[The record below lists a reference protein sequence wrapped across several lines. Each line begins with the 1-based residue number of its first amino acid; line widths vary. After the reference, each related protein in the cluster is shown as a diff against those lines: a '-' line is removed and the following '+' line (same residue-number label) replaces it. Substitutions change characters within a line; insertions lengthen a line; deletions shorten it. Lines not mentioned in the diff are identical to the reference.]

1 MSFDT
6 EWMPRVDVIGR
17 SCHWLVYSKFITQAR
32 SHKKLK
38 QGKILL
44 LWSRHNGAV
53 ACSSNRYGAIPCSWK
68 LYQQM

>member
-38 QGKILL
+38 EGKILL

-53 ACSSNRYGAIPCSWK
+53 
-68 LYQQM
+68 